1 MVNVTKSDKRIQD
14 IEGEYHMFT
23 VFNGFQSYKHNSKNY
38 FLFYVNQNQTSAG
51 KGRWVIEDLLGKLK
65 TPSGGEYLGLI
76 SHEGNETCPTSVG
89 RKWHQLWNHT
99 SIDSKIRV
107 DCVVDGIFKILLY

>member
-1 MVNVTKSDKRIQD
+1 
-14 IEGEYHMFT
+14 MFT
-23 VFNGFQSYKHNSKNY
+23 VFNGAQSFKHASRNY
-38 FLFYVNQNQTSAG
+38 FLFFIDKNQTATG
-51 KGRWVIEDLLGKLK
+51 KDRWVIEDLLGKLK

-99 SIDSKIRV
+99 SIDPGIRV
-107 DCVVDGIFKILLY
+107 HCSGQGILRIISEPSNF